1 MNDNNNYDD
10 VNDDDDHVSDTDC
23 HHNDHDDH
31 NHDHNDHDGDHHL
44 GNRCK
49 KFLNGCD
56 FPGRQAR
63 VQVSRMEEIDLSME
77 ICFRK

>member
-23 HHNDHDDH
+23 H
-31 NHDHNDHDGDHHL
+31 HNDHDGDHHL